1 LRRRKILPKDLFR
14 YPLNKYSMQ
23 EKLQQFTQKAIAHKN
38 ILLAFFLGSALVTT
52 GVAAMNM
59 SSNDSLAAVSMS
71 QERGTTSRIEIA
83 IAGATS
89 SLNTVKTENS
99 WPGEL
104 ISLGNV
110 PVQPQREGTIA
121 AWNVHIG
128 QAVFVGQVLGTLS
141 ASPQMPDT
149 IAMVAEK
156 ASEAAMSRT
165 TIEAKRVYT
174 LERIT
179 QLTLLR
185 DNTEESLKESQA
197 LLGFGERLSG
207 DISMIAA
214 KKEAVRAVLRSTF
227 AKTYPIFSGNA
238 VLPTKWTA
246 ISLIA
251 PIGAQNSRLRDQF
264 SSVVFSVQS
273 DLGEP
278 ATSPVVS
285 GLAYYDLMIKLADA
299 SLPDGGM
306 LTDAML
312 LELKATLH
320 EGEQAFIMA
329 VDEAKKTELMAVD
342 TKKASFEQL
351 REIDNEIATLK
362 QELAMAEGD
371 VVAKETAYRS
381 VSAGARGASAITAPK
396 SGVVSAIM
404 KQPGEFV
411 GPGSPV
417 ALITG
422 GKNDELIVRF
432 RIPSN
437 IRTPEV
443 GNVFRVLRSG
453 FPETLINARLIGVGR
468 ALDDTGSVMAD
479 ALLLDPVSWPI
490 GTSVRIIPSSEND
503 TMSIALSSVWW
514 DTNGKSNIWAVSDGG
529 RVYAKKVLLGR
540 TLGETIEV
548 DGGLVR
554 GERYVVKPTSS
565 ITEDMLVDD
574 ISSSGM
580 EQQSE
585 SSYEAAM
592 RAMGM

>member
-1 LRRRKILPKDLFR
+1 MHK
-14 YPLNKYSMQ
+14 Q
-23 EKLQQFTQKAIAHKN
+23 LQQLTQRAVAHKN

-59 SSNDSLAAVSMS
+59 SSGDSLATVSMA
-71 QERGTTSRIEIA
+71 QERETASQVEITTV
-83 IAGATS
+83 GATS
-89 SLNTVKTENS
+89 SWKTAETKNS

-110 PVQPQREGTIA
+110 PVQPSREGTIA
-121 AWNVHIG
+121 SWNVHIG
-128 QAVFVGQVLGTLS
+128 QTVSAGQVLGTLS

-149 IAMVAEK
+149 VAMVAEK
-156 ASEAAMSRT
+156 ASEVAMSRT
-165 TIEAKRVYT
+165 TAEAKRVYT
-174 LERIT
+174 LERIK
-179 QLTLLR
+179 QLTSLR
-185 DNTEESLKESQA
+185 ENTEGSLKESQA
-197 LLGFGERLSG
+197 LLGFGERSPG

-214 KKEAVRAVLRSTF
+214 KKETIRAVLRSTF

-238 VLPTKWTA
+238 TLPMKWTA
-246 ISLIA
+246 ISLAA

-264 SSVVFSVQS
+264 SGVVFAVQS

-278 ATSPVVS
+278 AKSPVVS

-299 SLPDGGM
+299 SLPDGGI
-306 LTDAML
+306 LTDAMFI
-312 LELKATLH
+312 ELKTTLH

-329 VDEAKKTELMAVD
+329 VDDEKKTELMAVD

-362 QELAMAEGD
+362 QDLAMAEGD
-371 VVAKETAYRS
+371 VAAKETAYRS
-381 VSAGARGASAITAPK
+381 VSAGARGSSAIIAPK
-396 SGVVSAIM
+396 SGIVSAIM

-411 GPGSPV
+411 GPGNPV

-422 GKNDELIVRF
+422 GKSDELIVRF

-437 IRTPEV
+437 VRTPLV

-453 FPETLINARLIGVGR
+453 FPETIVSAKLIGVGR

-479 ALLLDPVSWPI
+479 ALLLDPVLWPI
-490 GTSVRIIPSSEND
+490 GTSVRIIPSYESD
-503 TMSIALSSVWW
+503 TLSIALTSVWW
-514 DTNGKSNIWAVSDGG
+514 DTNGKPNIWAVSDGG

-554 GERYVVKPTSS
+554 GEHYVVKPIPS
-565 ITEDMLVDD
+565 ITEDMLVDGMND
-574 ISSSGM
+574 SGAP
-580 EQQSE
+580 QQSE